1 MSLGGIFRIIP
12 MGESMVKYVLK
23 NPPCSQNHIYDIN
36 MKKYIQN
43 FFNLHYEAMVHSIE
57 FIVS

>member
-36 MKKYIQN
+36 MKNIYSK
-43 FFNLHYEAMVHSIE
+43 LL
-57 FIVS
+57 